1 MLPRPG
7 AARALIL
14 AAAFLAAP
22 LQTAANTPA
31 PTAAIP
37 LSEVAGL
44 WEASAF
50 FGPDLRGP
58 VTVERLAAGW
68 RADLKG
74 RLVTGLPDAA
84 GRIVFDFGQGRT
96 LTLDPAPRGAP
107 AALWRQGQS
116 PFDSGSFITPVDLT
130 AQAPGRWGGT
140 VAPLD
145 ARMTLYMPVT
155 VGPDGAAT
163 AWVRNPE
170 RNAGRALRIESVR
183 VEGGDVLLMGKP
195 FGARVLE
202 AVGRGRFDPDNGILS
217 VYISRVGQ
225 TYEFH
230 RVEPGQGSGFYPRD
244 PGVAPYRYTPPS
256 ARADGWP
263 VGTLTEAGISHP
275 EMERFVQM
283 LATLPM
289 EGMSTSDVHAVL
301 IARRGKLVLEEYFHG
316 FDRDT
321 LHDTRSAAKSLSAV
335 LFGAAMQAGHP
346 LSLSTPVYSTLDAAP
361 VDPRQASMTARHLLN
376 QTSGFFC
383 DDANGDAPGAEDAMQ
398 GQREERDWYRFT
410 LKLPM
415 VSAPGAAAPVYCSVQ
430 PNLLGAVIAR
440 ASGKPLERLFAD
452 LVARP
457 MGITRYA
464 LNTQPTGEPYMGG
477 GAYLQPRDFMKF
489 AEVMRAGGAW
499 QGRRVVS
506 RDWAAQSTAALEQFG
521 ERRYGYLWWSQ
532 EYPYRGRKVRAFY
545 AAGNGGQIAM
555 AIPELELVICFMG
568 GNYSDAA
575 ARIPQDRYVPEMILP
590 AVD

>member
-1 MLPRPG
+1 MFSRTRAAFALMLS
-7 AARALIL
+7 AAL
-14 AAAFLAAP
+14 AATP
-22 LQTAANTPA
+22 LQTAADTSA
-31 PTAAIP
+31 SAVP
-37 LSEVAGL
+37 LADVAGL

-58 VTVERLAAGW
+58 VTVERIGGGW

-74 RLVTGLPDAA
+74 KLVAGRPDAA
-84 GRIVFDFGQGRT
+84 GRIEFDFGQGRT
-96 LTLDPAPRGAP
+96 LTVDPSRR
-107 AALWRQGQS
+107 AALAGFWRQGQS
-116 PFDSGSFITPVDLT
+116 PFDANSFITPVDL
-130 AQAPGRWGGT
+130 AVQAPGRWGGT

-145 ARMTLYMPVT
+145 ARMTLYLPVT
-155 VGPDGAAT
+155 VGADGGASAY
-163 AWVRNPE
+163 VRNPE

-183 VEGGDVLLMGKP
+183 IEGGDVLLMGKP

-217 VYISRVGQ
+217 VYIPRVGQ

-230 RVEPGQGSGFYPRD
+230 RVDPGQGSGFYPRD
-244 PGVAPYRYTPPS
+244 PGAAPYRYTPPP

-263 VGTLTEAGISHP
+263 VGTLAEAGISQP
-275 EMERFVQM
+275 DIERFIQT

-289 EGMSTSDVHAVL
+289 ESMSTSDVHAVL

-321 LHDTRSAAKSLSAV
+321 LHDTRSAGKSVTAT

-346 LSLSTPVYSTLDAAP
+346 LSLSTPVYATLGATP
-361 VDPRQASMTARHLLN
+361 VDPRQATMTARHLLN
-376 QTSGFFC
+376 QTSGYFC
-383 DDANGDAPGAEDAMQ
+383 DDSNGDAPGAEDAMQ

-415 VSAPGAAAPVYCSVQ
+415 VSAPGGAAPVYCSVQ

-440 ASGKPLERLFAD
+440 ATGKPLERLFAD
-452 LVARP
+452 LVAKP
-457 MGITRYA
+457 MGIGRYA

-477 GAYLQPRDFMKF
+477 GLYLEPRDFMKF
-489 AEVMRAGGAW
+489 AEVMRAGGTW

-506 RDWAAQSTAALEQFG
+506 RDWASQSTAPLEQFG

-532 EYPYRGRKVRAFY
+532 EYPYQGRTVRAFY

-575 ARIPQDRYVPEMILP
+575 ARIPQDRYVPEIILP
-590 AVD
+590 AVGP

>member
-1 MLPRPG
+1 MRIPAG
-7 AARALIL
+7 AARALLLSAAL
-14 AAAFLAAP
+14 AAAP
-22 LQTAANTPA
+22 LQAATADPA
-31 PTAAIP
+31 APPTLAD
-37 LSEVAGL
+37 VAGL

-50 FGPDLRGP
+50 FGPDLRGA
-58 VTVERLAAGW
+58 VTVERLADGW

-74 RLVTGLPDAA
+74 KLVPGKPDAA
-84 GRIVFDFGQGRT
+84 GRVVFDFGQGRT
-96 LTLDPAPRGAP
+96 LTLDPAGRGAP
-107 AALWRQGQS
+107 AAFWRQGQS
-116 PFDSGSFITPVDLT
+116 PFDAASFITPVGLT
-130 AQAPGRWGGT
+130 AQATGRWGGM

-145 ARMTLYMPVT
+145 AVMTLYMPVT
-155 VGPDGAAT
+155 LGSDGSAT
-163 AWVRNPE
+163 AFVRNPE
-170 RNAGRALRIESVR
+170 RNAGRFLRIDSVR

-195 FGARVLE
+195 FGARTPE
-202 AVGRGRFDPDNGILS
+202 PVGRGRFDPDNGVLS
-217 VYISRVGQ
+217 VYIPRVGQ

-244 PGVAPYRYTPPS
+244 PGAAPYRYSPPP

-263 VGTLTEAGISHP
+263 VGTLAEAGISQP
-275 EMERFVQM
+275 DMERFVQL
-283 LATLPM
+283 LAALPM
-289 EGMSTSDVHAVL
+289 EGASTSDVHAVL

-321 LHDTRSAAKSLSAV
+321 LHDTRSAAKSITAT

-346 LSLSTPVYSTLDAAP
+346 LSPSIPVYSTLGATP
-361 VDPRQASMTARHLLN
+361 VDPRQATMTARHLLT
-376 QTSGFFC
+376 QTSGYFC
-383 DDANGDAPGAEDAMQ
+383 DDSNGEAPGNEDTMQ
-398 GQREERDWYRFT
+398 GQREERDWYRFA

-415 VSAPGAAAPVYCSVQ
+415 VSAPGAVAPVYCSVQ
-430 PNLLGAVIAR
+430 PNLLGALIAR
-440 ASGKPLERLFAD
+440 ASGKPLETLFAD

-477 GAYLQPRDFMKF
+477 GLYLQPRDFMKF

-506 RDWAAQSTAALEQFG
+506 REWAAQSTAPLEQFG

-532 EYPYRGRKVRAFY
+532 EYPYRGRKVRAWF

-555 AIPELELVICFMG
+555 AVPELELVICFMG
-568 GNYSDAA
+568 GNYSDPA

-590 AVD
+590 AVAP

>member
-1 MLPRPG
+1 MFSRTRAAFALMLS
-7 AARALIL
+7 AAL
-14 AAAFLAAP
+14 AATP
-22 LQTAANTPA
+22 LQAAADTPA
-31 PTAAIP
+31 SAVP
-37 LSEVAGL
+37 LSDVAGL

-58 VTVERLAAGW
+58 VTVERFGGGW

-74 RLVTGLPDAA
+74 KLVAGKPAAA
-84 GRIVFDFGQGRT
+84 GRIEFDFGQGRT
-96 LTLDPAPRGAP
+96 LTLDTSREGALP
-107 AALWRQGQS
+107 GFWRQGQS
-116 PFDSGSFITPVDLT
+116 PFDANSFITPVDLA

-145 ARMTLYMPVT
+145 ARMTLYLPVT
-155 VGPDGAAT
+155 VGADGGAST
-163 AWVRNPE
+163 YVRNPE

-183 VEGGDVLLMGKP
+183 IEGGDVLLMGKP

-217 VYISRVGQ
+217 VYIPRVGQ

-230 RVEPGQGSGFYPRD
+230 RVDPGQGSGFYPRD
-244 PGVAPYRYTPPS
+244 PGAAPYRYTPPP

-263 VGTLTEAGISHP
+263 VGTLAEAGISQP
-275 EMERFVQM
+275 DIERFIQT
-283 LATLPM
+283 LAALPM

-316 FDRDT
+316 FDRAT
-321 LHDTRSAAKSLSAV
+321 LHDTRSAGKSVTAT
-335 LFGAAMQAGHP
+335 LFGAAIQAGHP
-346 LSLSTPVYSTLDAAP
+346 LSLSTPVYASLGATP
-361 VDPRQASMTARHLLN
+361 VDPRQGVMTARHLLT
-376 QTSGFFC
+376 QTSGYFC
-383 DDANGDAPGAEDAMQ
+383 DDSNGDAPGNEDAMQ
-398 GQREERDWYRFT
+398 GQSEERDWYRFA

-415 VSAPGAAAPVYCSVQ
+415 VSAPGGAAPVYCSVQ

-440 ASGKPLERLFAD
+440 ATGKPLERLFAD
-452 LVARP
+452 LVAKP
-457 MGITRYA
+457 MGIGRYA

-477 GAYLQPRDFMKF
+477 GLYLEPRDFMKF
-489 AEVMRAGGAW
+489 AEVMRAGGTW

-506 RDWAAQSTAALEQFG
+506 RDWASQSTAPLEQFG

-532 EYPYRGRKVRAFY
+532 EYPYQGRKVRAFY

-575 ARIPQDRYVPEMILP
+575 ARIPQDRYVPEIILP
-590 AVD
+590 AVGP